1 MDIEQIRLVF
11 EIAGYG
17 AGIGSLL
24 FLAFQVRKERKLEEY
39 KMLQTLEEKYT
50 VLLCKSAEE
59 TEVDEV
65 WRTISDKRKKT
76 KVIYRPM

>member
-1 MDIEQIRLVF
+1 MDVEQIRLVF
-11 EIAGYG
+11 EISGYG

-50 VLLCKSAEE
+50 ALLWKSSEE
-59 TEVDEV
+59 TEINKV
-65 WRTISDKRKKT
+65 WQPIPDKRKKH
-76 KVIYRPM
+76 